1 MSSWIRCAVLWATE
15 VVIVRMLPR
24 SNPRP
29 RPASSY
35 GKSRVNRP
43 INSTAPAHL
52 PVGSIDNRVNMLRR
66 NIAQDHVEMSHAAI
80 VPDPTRNVRLPPARR
95 EISSLQQNNY
105 LSSPKHKRAEHCP
118 AE

>member
-1 MSSWIRCAVLWATE
+1 
-15 VVIVRMLPR
+15 
-24 SNPRP
+24 
-29 RPASSY
+29 
-35 GKSRVNRP
+35 
-43 INSTAPAHL
+43 
-52 PVGSIDNRVNMLRR
+52 MLRR
-66 NIAQDHVEMSHAAI
+66 NIAQDNVEMSHAAI

>member
-1 MSSWIRCAVLWATE
+1 
-15 VVIVRMLPR
+15 MLPH

-35 GKSRVNRP
+35 GKSRVNCP
-43 INSTAPAHL
+43 INSPAPTHL
-52 PVGSIDNRVNMLRR
+52 SVGSIDNRVNMLRR
-66 NIAQDHVEMSHAAI
+66 NIAQDNVEMSYAAI

-105 LSSPKHKRAEHCP
+105 LSNPQTQTCRALP
-118 AE
+118 RRITTSRR

>member
-1 MSSWIRCAVLWATE
+1 M
-15 VVIVRMLPR
+15 
-24 SNPRP
+24 
-29 RPASSY
+29 
-35 GKSRVNRP
+35 
-43 INSTAPAHL
+43 NSTAPAHL
-52 PVGSIDNRVNMLRR
+52 PVAGIDNRVNMLRR

-80 VPDPTRNVRLPPARR
+80 VPDLARNVRRPPARR

>member
-1 MSSWIRCAVLWATE
+1 
-15 VVIVRMLPR
+15 MLPR

-52 PVGSIDNRVNMLRR
+52 PVGGIDNRVNMLRR
-66 NIAQDHVEMSHAAI
+66 NIAQDNVEMSHAAI
-80 VPDPTRNVRLPPARR
+80 VPDLPGNVRHPPAPR
-95 EISSLQQNNY
+95 EISSLQQNSY

>member
-1 MSSWIRCAVLWATE
+1 
-15 VVIVRMLPR
+15 MLPR

-43 INSTAPAHL
+43 INSTAPVHL
-52 PVGSIDNRVNMLRR
+52 PVGGIDNRVNMLRR

-95 EISSLQQNNY
+95 EISSLQQNSY